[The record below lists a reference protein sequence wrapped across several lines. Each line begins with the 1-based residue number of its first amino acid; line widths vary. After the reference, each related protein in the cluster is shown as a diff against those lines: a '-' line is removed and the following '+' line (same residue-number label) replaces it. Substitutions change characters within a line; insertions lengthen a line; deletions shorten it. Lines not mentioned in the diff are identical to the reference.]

1 MELWSICHWP
11 DYLRVFYVHFPFCS
25 IFLLISFQLTRDCH
39 ILISVTLPLAFFSVT
54 FSLLFCFPA
63 YLTVASHGDSAAE
76 SVFASHLFCCS
87 TSVKSEADVHL
98 IKYNTLIINSC
109 LYQLWHIDR
118 GLAQLMAYFASDF
131 RKPFQS
137 LQWKFRSEIYV
148 GDSQGERLLESW
160 DHPKMCTCR
169 IK

>member
-11 DYLRVFYVHFPFCS
+11 HYLRVFYVHFPFCS
-25 IFLLISFQLTRDCH
+25 IFLLLSFQLTRDCH
-39 ILISVTLPLAFFSVT
+39 ILISVTLLLAFFSAT

-98 IKYNTLIINSC
+98 IKYNTLIINSW
-109 LYQLWHIDR
+109 LHQLWHIDR
-118 GLAQLMAYFASDF
+118 GLAQLMTYFASDF

-137 LQWKFRSEIYV
+137 SQWKILIRNLCWRQS
-148 GDSQGERLLESW
+148 GERLLKSW

>member
-1 MELWSICHWP
+1 MELWSICHRP
-11 DYLRVFYVHFPFCS
+11 DYLRIFYVDFLFCS
-25 IFLLISFQLTRDCH
+25 IFLSLSFLLTRECH
-39 ILISVTLPLAFFSVT
+39 ILISVAFQLAFFSVT

-63 YLTVASHGDSAAE
+63 YLAVAFHGDSAAE

-109 LYQLWHIDR
+109 LHQLWHIDR
-118 GLAQLMAYFASDF
+118 GLAQLVAYFASDF

-137 LQWKFRSEIYV
+137 SQWTILFMLETVRRRGCWNLEIT
-148 GDSQGERLLESW
+148 L
-160 DHPKMCTCR
+160 KMCTCW